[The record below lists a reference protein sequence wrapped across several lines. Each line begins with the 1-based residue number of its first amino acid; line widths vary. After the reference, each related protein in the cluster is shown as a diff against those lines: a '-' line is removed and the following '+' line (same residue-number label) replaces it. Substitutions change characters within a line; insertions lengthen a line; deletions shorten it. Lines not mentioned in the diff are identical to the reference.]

1 MATAVAAA
9 RVAAPAAAPP
19 PDVLTPAQALDEILG
34 RVRRLADEPAAVG
47 PGLAGRVL
55 AADAVAAVSLPP
67 FATSAMDGY
76 AVRAA
81 ELGDGPVPVA
91 FRIAAG
97 DRPQALPAGAVAGIA
112 TGAPV
117 PEGADS
123 VVPIEDATEQD
134 GGLVAQPPALGDAI
148 RPAGSDILAG
158 QVVVSA
164 GAVLGPA
171 SLAALAA
178 AGVGQVQVSE
188 QPRLAALATGDEL
201 RAAGQPLEPGQIYES
216 NLTAVA
222 VQTERCA
229 GRVVRSQTVRDDRAA
244 TVQAFAE
251 ALESADVVVSTGGV
265 SVGPH
270 DHVKPALEAAGVRE
284 VFWRISHKPGKPLWF
299 GVGEAGQLVFGL
311 PGNPVSSLV
320 TFELFVRPA
329 LWAMQG
335 ATPPARA
342 VGRLGAPVARLRSR
356 DHAMRC
362 SLVPSPEGM
371 LLVPQEAQD
380 SHLIA
385 HAAAADVVAIVP
397 AGEGDEPAGSL
408 LEYVVI

>member
-1 MATAVAAA
+1 M
-9 RVAAPAAAPP
+9 
-19 PDVLTPAQALDEILG
+19 LTPAQALDEILG
-34 RVRRLADEPAAVG
+34 SVRRLADEPAAVG
-47 PGLAGRVL
+47 PGLARRVL

-76 AVRAA
+76 AVRAG

-97 DRPQALPAGAVAGIA
+97 DRPQALPAGAVAAIA

-123 VVPIEDATEQD
+123 VVPIEDATERD
-134 GGLVAQPPALGDAI
+134 GGLVAQPPAVGDAI

-158 QVVVSA
+158 HVVVAA

-178 AGVGQVQVSE
+178 AGVGQVRVSE
-188 QPRLAALATGDEL
+188 RPRLAALATGDEL

-320 TFELFVRPA
+320 TFELFVAPA

-342 VGRLGAPVARLRSR
+342 VGRLVAPVLRLRNR

-362 SLVPSPEGM
+362 SVVPSPEGM

>member
-1 MATAVAAA
+1 M
-9 RVAAPAAAPP
+9 
-19 PDVLTPAQALDEILG
+19 LTPAQALEEILG
-34 RVRRLADEPAAVG
+34 RVRRLGDEPAAVG
-47 PGLAGRVL
+47 PALAGRVL

-97 DRPQALPAGAVAGIA
+97 HRPQALPVGAAAGIA

-123 VVPIEDATEQD
+123 VVPIEEATERD
-134 GGLVAQPPALGDAI
+134 GGLVAQPPAPGDAI

-158 QVVVSA
+158 QVVVAA

-171 SLAALAA
+171 ALAALAA
-178 AGVGQVQVSE
+178 AGVGQVRVSE
-188 QPRLAALATGDEL
+188 RPRLAALSTGDEL

-244 TVQAFAE
+244 TVRAFAD

-342 VGRLGAPVARLRSR
+342 VGRLAAPVSRLRNR

-362 SLVPSPEGM
+362 SVVPSPEGM

-385 HAAAADVVAIVP
+385 HAAAADAVAIVP

-408 LEYVVI
+408 LEYVVL

>member
-1 MATAVAAA
+1 M
-9 RVAAPAAAPP
+9 
-19 PDVLTPAQALDEILG
+19 LTPAQALDEILG
-34 RVRRLADEPAAVG
+34 SVRRLADEPAAVG
-47 PGLAGRVL
+47 PGLARRVL

-76 AVRAA
+76 AVRAG

-97 DRPQALPAGAVAGIA
+97 DRPQALPAGAVAAIA

-123 VVPIEDATEQD
+123 VVPIEDATERD
-134 GGLVAQPPALGDAI
+134 GGLVAQPPAVGDAI

-158 QVVVSA
+158 HVVVAA

-178 AGVGQVQVSE
+178 AGVGQVRVSE
-188 QPRLAALATGDEL
+188 RPRLAALATGDEL

-320 TFELFVRPA
+320 TFELFVAPA

-342 VGRLGAPVARLRSR
+342 VGRLVAPVLRLRNR

-362 SLVPSPEGM
+362 SVVPSPEGM

-385 HAAAADVVAIVP
+385 HAAAADAVAIVP